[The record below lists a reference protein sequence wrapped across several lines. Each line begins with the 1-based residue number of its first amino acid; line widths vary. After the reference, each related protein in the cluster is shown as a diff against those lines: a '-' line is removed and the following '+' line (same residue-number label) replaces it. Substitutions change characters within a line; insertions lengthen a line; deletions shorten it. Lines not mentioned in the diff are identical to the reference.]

1 MKKNNL
7 IVEYYKKEK
16 KLLLVFITFNLFVTS
31 LDLSAPLIIKN
42 IIDKAIPNK
51 NLDLIFIWSFL
62 VLFIYFLRTLFAIFS
77 FSRGQLMGNK
87 IKYHMRNDLFKHL
100 LNQPTSFFEKK
111 EKGELIARITSDLEN
126 SSSLLYKGLQD
137 FMSAG
142 GALIGGFFLMFYFSP
157 FLTFVIFF
165 PFPFGF
171 FFVHSKNKKLKIGY
185 KEIRNLNSNFTSTTY
200 ELLRVISFLK
210 DNVLENYAKNKFNK
224 SNSNLLK
231 AEKKNYLNVGI
242 FISGVTFY
250 VHLTQIILIGVGG
263 YLFTKNQI
271 TLGIIISFLLLI
283 DKFKISLI
291 KLAGLT
297 DSYQKGISGINR
309 LKDMLET
316 NPPSTKSKLKD
327 FKTPFQ
333 SLEFKNVSFSYENSK
348 NFIFKNINLTINKGE
363 KIAIVGESGI
373 GKSTFLN
380 LIKGNNSPSLGK
392 ILINQIDYKNLN
404 KKSILKIMG
413 ILDNSENILYENIE
427 KNISILKYKSSL
439 KNICDAS
446 IKACINNTILKLP
459 KKYKT
464 ILGNDGIK
472 LSTGENQRISFA
484 RIFLK
489 NPEIILLDEATSG
502 LDSVSEEKIINNLT
516 KQFKNKT
523 IIFVTHRLNTI
534 KNFDRI
540 FVLETNGI
548 LEEGNF
554 EELIKKRGNFYKLYK
569 TKKSKGFEL

>member
-1 MKKNNL
+1 
-7 IVEYYKKEK
+7 
-16 KLLLVFITFNLFVTS
+16 
-31 LDLSAPLIIKN
+31 
-42 IIDKAIPNK
+42 
-51 NLDLIFIWSFL
+51 
-62 VLFIYFLRTLFAIFS
+62 
-77 FSRGQLMGNK
+77 MGNK
-87 IKYHMRNDLFKHL
+87 IKYHMRSDLFKHL
-100 LNQPTSFFEKK
+100 LNQPANFFEKK

-137 FMSAG
+137 FMSAA
-142 GALIGGFFLMFYFSP
+142 GALIGGFLLMFYFSP
-157 FLTFVIFF
+157 FLTFVIFL

-171 FFVHSKNKKLKIGY
+171 FFVQSKNQKLKVGY
-185 KEIRNLNSNFTSTTY
+185 KEIRKQNSNFTSTTY

-231 AEKKNYLNVGI
+231 AERKNYLNVGI

-283 DKFKISLI
+283 DRFKISLI

-297 DSYQKGISGINR
+297 DSYQKGMSGINR

-316 NPPSTKSKLKD
+316 NLYSEELKVKN
-327 FKTPFQ
+327 FKESFY
-333 SLEFKNVSFSYENSK
+333 SLEFRNVSFSYENSN
-348 NFIFKNINLTINKGE
+348 NFIFKNMSFTINKGE

-373 GKSTFLN
+373 GKSTFLD
-380 LIKGNNSPSLGK
+380 LIKGKYNPSSGK
-392 ILINQIDYKNLN
+392 ILINQTDYKNLN

-439 KNICDAS
+439 KNIFDAS
-446 IKACINNTILKLP
+446 IKACIHKTILKSP
-459 KKYKT
+459 QKYKT
-464 ILGNDGIK
+464 VLGNDGIN

-489 NPEIILLDEATSG
+489 NPEIILLDESTSG
-502 LDSVSEEKIINNLT
+502 LDSVSEKKIIENLSE
-516 KQFKNKT
+516 QFKNKT
-523 IIFVTHRLNTI
+523 IIFVTHRIDAI

-540 FVLETNGI
+540 LVLEKNGI
-548 LEEGNF
+548 SEEGNF
-554 EELIKKRGNFYKLYK
+554 EDLIKKKGKFYKLYK
-569 TKKSKGFEL
+569 IKKSKNFEL